1 MNIIKKITIIALILT
16 IAISLFATVSY
27 CGVSSNFDVDAFET
41 PGEAGNVKNLVN
53 NTSKTVIATARIIC
67 VSIAIVILL
76 FISMKYMVSAP
87 GDRADIKKHAIHYVV
102 SALIL
107 FGVTG
112 ILTIISKFA
121 DGIKAS

>member
-1 MNIIKKITIIALILT
+1 MNMMKKVTIIALIII

-27 CGVSSNFDVDAFET
+27 CEDNANFDVDAFED
-41 PGEAGNVKNLVN
+41 PGDIGNVKDLVN
-53 NTSKTVIATARIIC
+53 NTSKTIITTARIIC

-87 GDRADIKKHAIHYVV
+87 GDRADIKKHAVHYVV

-121 DGIKAS
+121 DAIKAS

>member
-1 MNIIKKITIIALILT
+1 MSKVKKISVVIITLLMVVCIFNSVVYAD
-16 IAISLFATVSY
+16 
-27 CGVSSNFDVDAFET
+27 NFDVDAFEE
-41 PGEAGNVKNLVN
+41 PGEVGNVKNLVN
-53 NTSKTVIATARIIC
+53 NTSKTIITTARIIC

-87 GDRADIKKHAIHYVV
+87 GDRADIKKHAVHYIV

-112 ILTIISKFA
+112 ILTIISNLA
-121 DGIKAS
+121 DAIKAS